1 MQIRLNSYRAFHPIM
16 DLSTQQKYYNF
27 FPNLIEMSKEEKYC
41 KTFSMTPDVCLIVN
55 NWRLLHGR
63 QSYILQVC
71 YLVSLYIEYKDWLNT
86 MAATIDTTG
95 KRRNNREPKFWHGSR
110 FSKSLVKVWEGYFYL
125 LQDSEQ
131 NQR

>member
-1 MQIRLNSYRAFHPIM
+1 M

-63 QSYILQVC
+63 QSYILQVHNIKTD
-71 YLVSLYIEYKDWLNT
+71 YLKVASSRMSWLVART
-86 MAATIDTTG
+86 SIFRIFMKG
-95 KRRNNREPKFWHGSR
+95 KFDAYV
-110 FSKSLVKVWEGYFYL
+110 L
-125 LQDSEQ
+125 
-131 NQR
+131 

>member
-1 MQIRLNSYRAFHPIM
+1 M

-63 QSYILQVC
+63 QSYILQVHNIKTD
-71 YLVSLYIEYKDWLNT
+71 YLKVASSRMSWLVARPSIFRIF
-86 MAATIDTTG
+86 MKG
-95 KRRNNREPKFWHGSR
+95 KFDAYVP
-110 FSKSLVKVWEGYFYL
+110 
-125 LQDSEQ
+125 
-131 NQR
+131 